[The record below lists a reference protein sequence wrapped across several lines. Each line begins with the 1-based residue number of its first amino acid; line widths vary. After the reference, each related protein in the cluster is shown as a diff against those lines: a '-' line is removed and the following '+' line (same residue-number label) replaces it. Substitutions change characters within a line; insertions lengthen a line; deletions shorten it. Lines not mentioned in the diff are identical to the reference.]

1 MQLFDTTQLVLERA
15 LYGASMRNAA
25 IGSNI
30 ANANTPGYAPKDVDF
45 HGALAAALQ
54 EGREAVE
61 QVSFSIEADAD
72 APMRADGS
80 GFDME
85 SQASNLA
92 SNGLEYEALISVTRA
107 RSDILRAA
115 LGTR

>member
-1 MQLFDTTQLVLERA
+1 MQLFDTTQLALERA
-15 LYGASMRNAA
+15 LHGASMRHSA

-45 HGALAAALQ
+45 HGALAAALE
-54 EGREAVE
+54 EGRDAVE
-61 QVSFSIEADAD
+61 RVTFTTEADAD

-92 SNGLEYEALISVTRA
+92 SNGLEYEALVSVTRA
-107 RSDILRAA
+107 RTEIIRAA
-115 LGTR
+115 LGSR